1 MRAID
6 TNIIVR
12 ILTDDDDVQA
22 KVARAVVEA
31 GDILIP
37 LTVCLETAWVLRT
50 GYGFNTEQI
59 AAGLAGIAS
68 LPGVSVD
75 EPLVLATAID
85 WLRAG
90 MDFADA
96 IHLAK
101 SDRCTAFVSFDRKL
115 VRAAKGRSAIP
126 VEVP

>member
-1 MRAID
+1 VRAID
-6 TNIIVR
+6 TNVIVR
-12 ILTDDDDVQA
+12 ILTDDDHVQA
-22 KVARAVVEA
+22 KAARAVVES

-37 LTVCLETAWVLRT
+37 LTVCLETAWVLRA
-50 GYGFNTEQI
+50 GYGFKAEQI

-75 EPLVLATAID
+75 EPPVLATAIE

-101 SDRCTAFVSFDRKL
+101 SGQCTAFVSFDKKL
-115 VRAAKGRSAIP
+115 AKLAKGRSAIP
-126 VEVP
+126 VELP